1 VSAPWFV
8 LFRFAQGFG
17 DALIFGAST
26 AILVAVYPFK
36 DRGKVLGIVTAA
48 TYFGLSSGPFIGGLL
63 TQNFGWRSIFIFIL
77 ILDLTIIILVYSRL
91 KGEWTGAKGEKFDL
105 LGSVVYGFTLFS
117 LIYGFTVLPDLSAYW
132 LIASSL
138 LALLIFIIWE
148 SRSRHPVLEL
158 KLFRHNSVFAFS
170 NMAAL
175 INYSATYAVTFLM
188 ALYLQDVRGFSEDYS
203 GLVLVSQ
210 PMIQA
215 IFSPIAGRLSDKVEP
230 RIVSS
235 FGMAVTVVGLYL
247 FVPITDSTNLEFIVL
262 NLMLLGFG
270 FALFSS
276 PNMNAIMSSVEGR
289 FYGIASATAGTMRLV
304 GQSLS
309 LGIAALFFALVIGRI
324 LSTDPTYPPLLL
336 SSMKLL
342 FATFAVLCF
351 VGIFASLGRGR
362 VRDNIHKNEGHQQR
376 EATNR

>member
-1 VSAPWFV
+1 
-8 LFRFAQGFG
+8 LM
-17 DALIFGAST
+17 
-26 AILVAVYPFK
+26 
-36 DRGKVLGIVTAA
+36 
-48 TYFGLSSGPFIGGLL
+48 
-63 TQNFGWRSIFIFIL
+63 
-77 ILDLTIIILVYSRL
+77 
-91 KGEWTGAKGEKFDL
+91 
-105 LGSVVYGFTLFS
+105 
-117 LIYGFTVLPDLSAYW
+117 
-132 LIASSL
+132 ASSM
-138 LALLIFIIWE
+138 LAFLIFIIWE

-175 INYSATYAVTFLM
+175 INYCATFAVTLLM
-188 ALYLQDVRGFSEDYS
+188 SLYLQDVRGFSAEFS
-203 GLVLVSQ
+203 GMVLVSQ
-210 PMIQA
+210 PIIQA
-215 IFSPIAGRLSDKVEP
+215 IFSPVAGRLSDRIEP

-235 FGMAVTVVGLYL
+235 CGMALTVVGLYL
-247 FVPITDSTNLEFIVL
+247 FVPITGSTSLQFIVL

-289 FYGIASATAGTMRLV
+289 FYGVASATAGTMRLV

-324 LSTDPTYPPLLL
+324 LPTDPSYPPLLL

-351 VGIFASLGRGR
+351 VGIFASLVRGR
-362 VRDNIHKNEGHQQR
+362 VRGNNKNVELR
-376 EATNR
+376 ST